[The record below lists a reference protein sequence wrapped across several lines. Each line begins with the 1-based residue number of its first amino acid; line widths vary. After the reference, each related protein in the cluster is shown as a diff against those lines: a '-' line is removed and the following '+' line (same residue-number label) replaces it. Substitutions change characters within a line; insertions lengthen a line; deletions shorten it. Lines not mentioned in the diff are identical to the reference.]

1 MKYLFLSLVLLNIL
15 YGLWQLQG
23 DATLEV
29 ADTAAPEPQP
39 APAAAPPPSV
49 REPTQPDAAA
59 LCVTLG
65 KFTDQGTAEQLR
77 QRLLALDIESR
88 LQTRDVVVGA
98 DYWLVMPVVGG
109 ERHAVI
115 QLSALQEQGIDSFL
129 ITRGEMAG
137 NLSLGVFSR
146 EDHAQ
151 VRQEQLQQAGLDVRL
166 HVLNKKEQ
174 QYVVEVGSKA
184 RRLVDQAMLT
194 RLRADFP
201 GLQHQYELCQAL
213 PIAGVSPRMAAASV
227 GAP

>member
-23 DATLEV
+23 DATLDI
-29 ADTAAPEPQP
+29 ADATQPEP
-39 APAAAPPPSV
+39 APAPPPSV
-49 REPTQPDAAA
+49 REPAQPDAAA

-65 KFTDQGTAEQLR
+65 KFTDQRVAEQLR
-77 QRLLALDIESR
+77 QRLLVLDIESR

-137 NLSLGVFSR
+137 SLSLGVFSR

-213 PIAGVSPRMAAASV
+213 PTAGVSPRMAAASV
-227 GAP
+227 EAP

>member
-15 YGLWQLQG
+15 YALWQLQHNV
-23 DATLEV
+23 LETSVSTESAGSPVVEPGPTAPV
-29 ADTAAPEPQP
+29 AIAESEPP
-39 APAAAPPPSV
+39 
-49 REPTQPDAAA
+49 RPDAAA

-65 KFTDQGTAEQLR
+65 RFAAQEDAEQLR

-88 LQTRDVVVGA
+88 LQAREVVMGA

-137 NLSLGVFSR
+137 SLSLGVFAR
-146 EDHAQ
+146 EDYAQ
-151 VRQEQLQQAGLDVRL
+151 VRREQLQQLGHDVRL
-166 HVLNKKEQ
+166 HAFNKKEQ
-174 QYVVEVGSKA
+174 QYVVEVDSKA

-194 RLRADFP
+194 RLRNDFP
-201 GLQHQYELCQAL
+201 GLQHQYQPCG
-213 PIAGVSPRMAAASV
+213 GVANARRIP
-227 GAP
+227 

>member
-1 MKYLFLSLVLLNIL
+1 MKYFFLSLVLLNIL
-15 YGLWQLQG
+15 YALWQLQ
-23 DATLEV
+23 DNTLV
-29 ADTAAPEPQP
+29 ASAPVEPAAPPVSEP
-39 APAAAPPPSV
+39 APAAPVAIAELEAS
-49 REPTQPDAAA
+49 RPDTAA

-65 KFTDQGTAEQLR
+65 RFAEQAEAEQLR

-88 LQTRDVVVGA
+88 LQAREVVVGA

-137 NLSLGVFSR
+137 SLSLGVFAR
-146 EDHAQ
+146 EDYAQ
-151 VRQEQLQQAGLDVRL
+151 VRQEQLQQLGHDVHL
-166 HVLNKKEQ
+166 HAINKIEQ

-201 GLQHQYELCQAL
+201 TLQHQYQPCGGVAN
-213 PIAGVSPRMAAASV
+213 AGRIP
-227 GAP
+227 